1 MSVIYLPFHLDEHL
15 PNLNV
20 PLPADVDV
28 TEFSTAL
35 PEADVWTRLST
46 LYDAVG
52 GVVERAIQAD
62 SEVTVVSGDC
72 TLSIGMTAGLQRAG
86 LDPSIVWVDA
96 HGDLQSLETT
106 SSGYLGGMALRLLLG
121 YRHDLIA
128 DRLALRPPDPERVLL
143 VDGRD
148 LDPAEVDY
156 ATSARLRRSSLGDLS
171 AEDLPA
177 GPFLVNFD
185 LDVLDPAALPGLRYP
200 AKNGPDPES
209 VLAAA
214 QTILGTGRAIALNL
228 ACTWE
233 AGHNDPTGVREHL
246 VSSILAIRAQT

>member
-1 MSVIYLPFHLDEHL
+1 VSVIYLPYHLDEHL

-20 PLPADVDV
+20 PLPADV

-35 PEADVWTRLST
+35 PEADVWTRLAA

-52 GVVERAIQAD
+52 GVVQRTVEAD

-86 LDPSIVWVDA
+86 VDPSIVWVDA

-106 SSGYLGGMALRLLLG
+106 PSGYLGGMALRLLLG

-128 DRLALRPPDPERVLL
+128 DRLALRPPDPSRVLL

-156 ATSARLRRSSLGDLS
+156 ATSARLTRSSLGDLT

-177 GPFLVNFD
+177 GPFLLNFD

-200 AKNGPDPES
+200 AQNGPDPEA

-228 ACTWE
+228 ACTWQP
-233 AGHNDPTGVREHL
+233 GQNDPSGARNHL